1 MVLSGSLVAIV
12 TPMRP
17 DGAVDLEAW
26 TRLLDFHLASGTNG
40 IVVGGTTGE
49 SVTLRDLELRELTLR
64 ACERCRG
71 KLTVLAGA
79 GTSSTWATAE
89 RVRWLSELP
98 VDALL
103 VVTPAYNRPTQEGLY
118 QHFAAAAAA
127 SGKPLV
133 LYNVPSRTA
142 VDLLPAT
149 VARLA
154 RVPRIA
160 GIKEALPEM
169 SRVRELVET
178 TPRGFTVLSGD
189 DASAREAIG
198 CGARGVIS
206 VTANVAPRA
215 MAEMVA
221 AALRWGG
228 GRSARAR
235 RTPRGAASGAVRRG
249 ESDSGQVGAGA
260 DGAHGACATIAVDA
274 AVRGAS
280 RGPARG
286 RAGRR
291 GAALT
296 APAALRR
303 EIRMTLVRSLLWL
316 VPLALTTA
324 GCHPFRHLSYACHRQ
339 QPYMRAASVA
349 PLKVPA
355 GLDAPDTTQR
365 TASAGAQ

>member
-40 IVVGGTTGE
+40 IVVGGTSGE

-142 VDLLPAT
+142 VDLKPAT

-154 RVPRIA
+154 RVARIA

-189 DASAREAIG
+189 DATAREAIG

-215 MAEMVA
+215 MSEMVA
-221 AALRWGG
+221 AALAGDATRALELD
-228 GRSARAR
+228 ARLAGLHR
-235 RTPRGAASGAVRRG
+235 ELFVEANPIPAKWMLAQMGLMGPALRLPLTQLSEAHHAGLREAARGAGVL
-249 ESDSGQVGAGA
+249 
-260 DGAHGACATIAVDA
+260 
-274 AVRGAS
+274 
-280 RGPARG
+280 P
-286 RAGRR
+286 
-291 GAALT
+291 
-296 APAALRR
+296 
-303 EIRMTLVRSLLWL
+303 
-316 VPLALTTA
+316 
-324 GCHPFRHLSYACHRQ
+324 
-339 QPYMRAASVA
+339 
-349 PLKVPA
+349 
-355 GLDAPDTTQR
+355 
-365 TASAGAQ
+365 

>member
-26 TRLLDFHLASGTNG
+26 TRLLDFHVSSGSNG
-40 IVVGGTTGE
+40 IVVGGTSGE
-49 SVTLRDLELRELTLR
+49 SVTLRDPELRELTLR

-79 GTSSTWATAE
+79 GTSSTSGTAE
-89 RVRWLSELP
+89 RIRWLSELP

-142 VDLLPAT
+142 VDLKPAT

-154 RVPRIA
+154 RVARIA
-160 GIKEALPEM
+160 GIKEAVPEM
-169 SRVRELVET
+169 SRVRELVEA

-189 DASAREAIG
+189 DATAREAIG

-215 MAEMVA
+215 MSEMVA
-221 AALRWGG
+221 AALAGDAAKALELDTRLAGLHRELFVEANPIPAKWTLAQMGLMG
-228 GRSARAR
+228 PALRLPL
-235 RTPRGAASGAVRRG
+235 TPLSEAHQASLREAARGAGVL
-249 ESDSGQVGAGA
+249 
-260 DGAHGACATIAVDA
+260 
-274 AVRGAS
+274 
-280 RGPARG
+280 P
-286 RAGRR
+286 
-291 GAALT
+291 
-296 APAALRR
+296 
-303 EIRMTLVRSLLWL
+303 
-316 VPLALTTA
+316 
-324 GCHPFRHLSYACHRQ
+324 
-339 QPYMRAASVA
+339 
-349 PLKVPA
+349 
-355 GLDAPDTTQR
+355 
-365 TASAGAQ
+365 